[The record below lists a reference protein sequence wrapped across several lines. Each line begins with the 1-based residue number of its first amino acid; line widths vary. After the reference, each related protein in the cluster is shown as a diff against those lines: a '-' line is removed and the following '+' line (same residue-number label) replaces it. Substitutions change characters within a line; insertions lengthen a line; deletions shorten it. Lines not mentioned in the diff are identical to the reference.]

1 MSDAATPTRII
12 RKKTG
17 NYLEDFEPEQIF
29 RHKGGKTIT
38 DGLFATFTEFAM
50 TTHPLAKNARY
61 ARAYGFEGLVC
72 PPGLVML
79 VAFSQ
84 TVEDISDYCY

>member
-17 NYLEDFEPEQIF
+17 NYLEDFEPDQIF

-38 DGLFATFTEFAM
+38 DGLFATVQHVGDRGRIDALLRQQGAHGHDRRRFAGEVFQQ
-50 TTHPLAKNARY
+50 HIGRQ
-61 ARAYGFEGLVC
+61 R
-72 PPGLVML
+72 
-79 VAFSQ
+79 
-84 TVEDISDYCY
+84 